1 LNKVPKTVSEENH
14 DGWPYKKLEHWSPMT
29 YRNHSTISSETYKTF
44 RDLLETE
51 NTSKQNMGQ
60 KFSNKL

>member
-1 LNKVPKTVSEENH
+1 LNKVPKTVFEENH
-14 DGWPYKKLEHWSPMT
+14 DGWPFKKLEHWSPMT